1 MDLTKKGGDSP
12 PLPSPSTPA
21 TPPTPTSQSENTAYI
36 KQSGLL
42 DDFKKCIEGF
52 DETAGTNGYADV
64 YSKVEELKRNA
75 KAVRGNVGG
84 ETMNGLAKKDGL
96 SFQEVTRY
104 NILDGTIMHCH
115 EQTSYG
121 QAGRQA
127 QAEQA
132 SKLATA
138 ACSNQ
143 NEGPFL
149 RSLLQKKS
157 GESGDGET
165 SSVGSPSQATDAD
178 SQDKSYHCKVCKKKY
193 MSKSSLRKHHCFPSN
208 DAENPQAQP
217 DDKPMIPPQ
226 LTAIHIKQEIPEGQV
241 PNGIAPSQPM
251 PTFFVKSENG
261 APAPMLPNIPNQPP
275 FVTPTPPGEEGE
287 ETFSCPVCSMTFK
300 HSSHLMR
307 HRRTHTNERPFE
319 CTDCHQ
325 AFRRKCHLKRHW
337 QRIHSGE
344 KPFKCAICG
353 KAFSDRDH
361 QRQHETIHGPE
372 TYPCFR

>member
-1 MDLTKKGGDSP
+1 MDLSKKETTTKDSP
-12 PLPSPSTPA
+12 P
-21 TPPTPTSQSENTAYI
+21 SQPGNTTTLI

-42 DDFKKCIEGF
+42 DDFKNCIEGF
-52 DETAGTNGYADV
+52 DETAATNGYADV
-64 YSKVEELKRNA
+64 YSKVEELKRNV
-75 KAVRGNVGG
+75 KAGRDGDAI
-84 ETMNGLAKKDGL
+84 NGLAKKDETP
-96 SFQEVTRY
+96 FQQEVTRY

-115 EQTSYG
+115 EQTYS
-121 QAGRQA
+121 QTGRQA
-127 QAEQA
+127 GSEQ
-132 SKLATA
+132 KLATA
-138 ACSNQ
+138 ACSSQ

-165 SSVGSPSQATDAD
+165 SSVGSPSQAADAD
-178 SQDKSYHCKVCKKKY
+178 SQEKHYPCKVCKKKY
-193 MSKSSLRKHHCFPSN
+193 MSKSSLRKHFCFPNS
-208 DAENPQAQP
+208 
-217 DDKPMIPPQ
+217 DDGANQQPPQ
-226 LTAIHIKQEIPEGQV
+226 GDDVAMQRAPQQLPAVKIKQEIPEGQI

-261 APAPMLPNIPNQPP
+261 AAAPVPPPPAMMGEQQ
-275 FVTPTPPGEEGE
+275 FVVPAPPGEEGE
-287 ETFSCPVCSMTFK
+287 ETFSCPVCNMQFK